1 MKVAK
6 RIIYSAAIILVL
18 GSVYLLGV
26 TKGYYQRI
34 TAYNFGTVFN
44 NELSG
49 YEEAVP
55 NFVLYE
61 TVVNLVKDKYY
72 GDVNYLDLLYGSIKG
87 AVFSLGDPYT
97 SFTTPEE
104 NREFFTNLNGIYEG
118 IGIEIDFVEDKLVII
133 APLEG
138 SPADEAGLLP
148 QDEII
153 GIDGMPVM
161 GSELLEVIDLIKGAR
176 GTQITLTII
185 RDGED
190 IQEFTITRSVVRIK
204 SVYLDVQDN
213 IAVMRITKF
222 GNDTE
227 KLFNQEVRQIISKNI
242 QGVIL
247 DLRNNPGGFLDVG
260 VQVANEFLDGGVI
273 VEERFKG
280 GKIVPFSADGEGE
293 LSHLP
298 VVVLVNGGSASAAE
312 IVAGALRDNNRAVIV
327 GERTY
332 GKGSV
337 QEVEEFADGSA
348 LRITIAH
355 WFTPLGISIS
365 EEGINPDILITD
377 GNDDSDVQLDRAIQE
392 LNKMIDESNL
402 S

>member
-1 MKVAK
+1 MRMAK
-6 RIIYSAAIILVL
+6 RIVYGVAIILIL

-26 TKGYYQRI
+26 TKGYYQRV
-34 TAYNFGTVFN
+34 TAYNFSTVFD

-49 YEEAVP
+49 YEKSMP

-61 TVVNLVKDKYY
+61 TVVDLVKNKYY

-87 AVFSLGDPYT
+87 AVFSLDDPYT

-133 APLEG
+133 APIEG

-153 GIDGMPVM
+153 AIDGMPVM
-161 GSELLEVIDLIKGAR
+161 GLELLEVIDLIRGVR
-176 GTQITLTII
+176 GTEITLVIV
-185 RDGED
+185 RDDEN
-190 IQEFTITRSVVRIK
+190 IQEFTITRSVVKIK
-204 SVYLDVQDN
+204 SVKLDIQDD
-213 IAVMRITKF
+213 IAILRITKF
-222 GNDTE
+222 GSDTK
-227 KLFNQEVRQIISKNI
+227 KLFNQKVNQIISKDV
-242 QGVIL
+242 QGIVL
-247 DLRNNPGGFLDVG
+247 DLRNNPGGFLDIG

-273 VEERFKG
+273 VEERFKD

-298 VVVLVNGGSASAAE
+298 VVILVNGGSASAAE

-337 QEVEEFADGSA
+337 QEVEEFGDGSA

-355 WFTPLGISIS
+355 WFTPLGVSIS
-365 EEGINPDILITD
+365 EEGINPDILIEDTD
-377 GNDDSDVQLDRAIQE
+377 DDLDIQLDRAIQE
-392 LNKMIDESNL
+392 LNKMIDESNFN
-402 S
+402 

>member
-1 MKVAK
+1 MKVVK

-26 TKGYYQRI
+26 TKGYHQRI

-49 YEEAVP
+49 HESQVP

-61 TVVNLVKDKYY
+61 TVVDIVKDKYY

-104 NREFFTNLNGIYEG
+104 NKEFFTNLNGIYEG
-118 IGIEIDFVEDKLVII
+118 VGIEIDFVDDKLVVI
-133 APLEG
+133 APIEG

-153 GIDGMPVM
+153 GIDGMPVS
-161 GSELLEVIDLIKGAR
+161 GLELFEVIDLIRGVR
-176 GTQITLTII
+176 GTEITLIII
-185 RDGED
+185 RGEEE
-190 IQEFTITRSVVRIK
+190 IQEFIITRGVVKIK
-204 SVYLDVQDN
+204 SVKLDIQDN

-222 GNDTE
+222 SSDTE
-227 KLFNQEVRQIISKNI
+227 KLFNREVNQIISQDV
-242 QGVIL
+242 QGVVL

-260 VQVANEFLDGGVI
+260 VQVANEFLHGGVI
-273 VEERFKG
+273 VEERFMD
-280 GKIVPFSADGEGE
+280 GKIIPFSADGEGK

-298 VVVLVNGGSASAAE
+298 IVVLVNKGSASAAE
-312 IVAGALRDNNRAVIV
+312 IVAGALRDNDRAVIV
-327 GERTY
+327 GEQTY

-337 QEVEEFADGSA
+337 QEVEEFSDGSA

-355 WFTPLGISIS
+355 WFTPLGVSIS
-365 EEGINPDILITD
+365 KEGIKPDILIE
-377 GNDDSDVQLDRAIQE
+377 GEDDVDVQLDRAIQE
-392 LNKMIDESNL
+392 LNKMINESNL
-402 S
+402 N